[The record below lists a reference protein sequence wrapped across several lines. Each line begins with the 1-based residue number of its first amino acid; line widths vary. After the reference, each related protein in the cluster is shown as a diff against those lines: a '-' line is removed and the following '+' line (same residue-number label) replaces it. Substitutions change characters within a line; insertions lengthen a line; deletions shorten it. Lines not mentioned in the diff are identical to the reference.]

1 MKKFK
6 SRNKLLNR
14 ISHNGD
20 HFSIRKSVLDLRRIS
35 NMIGQN
41 IRIYFLFERRLK
53 HVAIEKRPPKNM
65 ASIFFWD
72 SNNQIVSYAM
82 LTSGYIGVGDG
93 RWRQNVLVTT
103 IRCWWRFWPFSS
115 PTNTFFLQYRRAR
128 TFQRCHQHPQIVTD
142 IHYLFTV
149 PSGTNISKMSPT
161 STNCHQHHDITN
173 ITVTLTTPKYF
184 RVLIVVV
191 VLRFQH
197 FLSRNDRKY
206 FELLTNQFCEFSE
219 KLFLIFLVSTQP
231 QKNFGSYKLNF
242 YTIQIAKLW
251 LWLQTLNLVQKWP

>member
-1 MKKFK
+1 MMKKFK

-82 LTSGYIGVGDG
+82 LASGYIDIGDG
-93 RWRQNVLVTT
+93 RWRQNALET
-103 IRCWWRFWPFSS
+103 
-115 PTNTFFLQYRRAR
+115 TNTIFLQYRRAR
-128 TFQRCHQHPQIVTD
+128 TFQRFHQHPQIVTN
-142 IHYLFTV
+142 IHYLFTL

-242 YTIQIAKLW
+242 YTIQIAKL
-251 LWLQTLNLVQKWP
+251 